1 VFDMFHCM
9 YRIALLFLLLSAQ
22 LMAGQTAI
30 ASATKMPVPVLAI
43 KGAIGPAVGDYI
55 SQEIILANTQPQIE
69 AIILTLDTP
78 GGLSSSLRLI
88 NQQILNS
95 KIPIICLVYPQGA
108 RAASAGTYILY
119 ACHIAAMASATTLG
133 AATPVMI
140 GGDFP
145 AGQKAAEKPAEPTAM
160 EKKVLND
167 SVAYIRSLAQ
177 LRGRNEEWAELAV
190 TEAATMSAQEALAAN
205 VINLIAQTPEQLLL
219 ALDGSVITINE
230 QQHVLKLSDL
240 VLEYRK
246 PDWRNQF
253 IATITNPNIAYILM
267 LLGIYGLLLE
277 FYSPGISIA
286 GITGAISLLIALY
299 AFQLL
304 PLNYAGLGLLILGIS
319 FLVLESLV
327 PSFGLFGF
335 GGLVA
340 FIIGSIFL
348 IDSQQE
354 YFQISRKLIMFI
366 AITSSLFIVFI
377 LGYLWR
383 VQKNR
388 VVSGAEAIIGAQ
400 AVVMADFTE
409 QGYVFCNGECWAA
422 ISKQQLSQGQV
433 VTIEAVKGL
442 TLLIS
447 VKNDKYHELTH
458 EE

>member
-1 VFDMFHCM
+1 MFRWIHKNV
-9 YRIALLFLLLSAQ
+9 LLLSLLLSTQLIAAQ
-22 LMAGQTAI
+22 TTMP
-30 ASATKMPVPVLAI
+30 SAVKMQVPVLSI
-43 KGAIGPAVGDYI
+43 KGAIGPAVSDYI
-55 SQEIILANTQPQIE
+55 SQEIMLANERSQVA

-78 GGLSSSLRLI
+78 GGLSSSLRVI
-88 NQQILNS
+88 NQQILSSNT
-95 KIPIICLVYPQGA
+95 PILCLVYPQGA

-140 GGDFP
+140 GGGLP
-145 AGQKAAEKPAEPTAM
+145 GGQKAPDKPSEPTAM

-205 VINLIAQTPEQLLL
+205 VINLITQTPEQLLL
-219 ALDGSVITINE
+219 ALDGTKITLNE
-230 QQHVLKLSDL
+230 QPHVLKLADAE
-240 VLEYRK
+240 LEYRT

-253 IATITNPNIAYILM
+253 IATITDPNIAYILM

-277 FYSPGISIA
+277 FYSPGIGIA
-286 GITGAISLLIALY
+286 GVTGAICLLVALY

-304 PLNYAGLGLLILGIS
+304 PINYAGLALLILGIS
-319 FLVLESLV
+319 LLMLESLV

-348 IDSQQE
+348 IDTQQE
-354 YFQISRKLIMFI
+354 YFQISRKLIIFI
-366 AITSSLFIVFI
+366 AITSALFTVFI

-383 VQKNR
+383 VRKSK
-388 VVSGAEAIIGAQ
+388 VVSGAEAIIGANA
-400 AVVMADFTE
+400 AVMDDFSE
-409 QGYVFCNGECWAA
+409 QGFVLFDGERWAA
-422 ISKQQLSQGQV
+422 TSREQMTQGQI
-433 VTIEAVKGL
+433 VTIDAVKGL
-442 TLLIS
+442 TLLVS
-447 VKNDKYHELTH
+447 EKNAEP
-458 EE
+458 